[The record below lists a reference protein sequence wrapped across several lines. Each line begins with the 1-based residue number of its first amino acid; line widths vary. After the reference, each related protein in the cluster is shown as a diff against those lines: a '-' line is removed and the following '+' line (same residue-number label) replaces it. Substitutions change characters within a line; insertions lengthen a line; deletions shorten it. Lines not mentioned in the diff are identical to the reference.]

1 MDQVKQA
8 LPATLLFLLFSMQA
22 QAGLRVFTCEP
33 EWAALAK
40 EIGGEKIEAHSAV
53 TGVQDV
59 HYIQARPSLIAKVR
73 KADLIICTGADL
85 EVGWLPVL
93 LRQAGNPDVQPGAS
107 GFLEAAGF
115 VELLEVPEIVD
126 RALGDIHPFGNPHI
140 QLDPR
145 NITAVAN
152 AVKDRLIAL
161 DETNAAYY
169 GERNQNFER
178 RWKDS
183 IEKWTRLAAPLKG
196 VEIVTHHES
205 WVYLIHW
212 LDLKEI
218 GTLEPK
224 PGIPPSTAHL
234 ARLLNRIEGQ
244 NVKAIIRSSYQSSRA
259 SHWLS
264 KRTEIPNIVLP
275 HTVGSVEG
283 SDDLFAMFDILIER
297 LLDVT

>member
-1 MDQVKQA
+1 MKQA
-8 LPATLLFLLFSMQA
+8 LPATLLLLLFSA
-22 QAGLRVFTCEP
+22 QTHAGLRVFTCEP

-40 EIGGEKIEAHSAV
+40 EIGGEKIETHAAV

-93 LRQAGNPDVQPGAS
+93 LRQAGNPDVQPGVS
-107 GFLEAAGF
+107 GFLEASQF
-115 VELLEVPEIVD
+115 VELLEVPEVVD
-126 RALGDIHPFGNPHI
+126 RALGDIHPYGNPHI

-145 NITAVAN
+145 NITSVAN

-169 GERNQNFER
+169 GERHQNFER

-183 IEKWTRLAAPLKG
+183 MEKWTRLAAPLKG
-196 VEIVTHHES
+196 VEIVTHHKS

-234 ARLLNRIEGQ
+234 ARLLHEIEGHD
-244 NVKAIIRSSYQSSRA
+244 VRAIVRSAYQPSRA
-259 SHWLS
+259 SHWLA
-264 KRTEIPNIVLP
+264 KRTEIPDIVLP

-283 SDDLFAMFDILIER
+283 TDDLIAMFDVLIAR
-297 LLDVT
+297 LLEVT